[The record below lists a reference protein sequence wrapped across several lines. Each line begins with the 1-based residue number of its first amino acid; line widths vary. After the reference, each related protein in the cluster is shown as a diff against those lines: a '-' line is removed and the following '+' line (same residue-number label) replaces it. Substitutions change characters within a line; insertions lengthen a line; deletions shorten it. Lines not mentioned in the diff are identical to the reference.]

1 MTNTQNNPEPETTER
16 EEAARAEAARQEW
29 YNSPERSWNSSERFY
44 THPDSNAFI
53 TWD

>member
-1 MTNTQNNPEPETTER
+1 MIGHGGGVAGRPER